1 LIPHKVAILGAG
13 SWGTA
18 LAVHLA
24 KKGFNPLLWSHR
36 KEQVEK
42 ISAARK
48 NIDYLPEI
56 LLPANIEV
64 NNDLE
69 RSVRGQAMVIF
80 AVPSHAFGDVLM
92 EARPY
97 LGANTIVINAAKG
110 IHEHTLQRMSQLY
123 QDISGGKKE
132 NYAVLSGPS
141 HAEEVGLGMPTA
153 IVVACCDQSTA
164 VKAQDVLMSVDFRVY
179 TNTDITG
186 VELGGALK
194 NIIALGTGI
203 SDGLGFGDNTKAA
216 LMTRGLAEIT
226 RLGVVMGANPMTFS
240 GLAGLG
246 DLIVTCTS
254 MHSRNR
260 RAGIEI
266 GRGKTPE
273 EALSTVRMVVEGFK
287 TTRAAHRL
295 AAELDVEMPITHQIH
310 SVLYQGRQA
319 RQAVVAL
326 MGRGKR
332 NEIEETEFCMTGG
345 INSENN

>member
-1 LIPHKVAILGAG
+1 MISHRVAILGAG

-24 KKGFNPLLWSHR
+24 RKGFTPLLWSHR
-36 KEQVEK
+36 KEQVEE
-42 ISAARK
+42 ISKTRK
-48 NIDYLPEI
+48 NSGYLPEI
-56 LLPANIEV
+56 LPENIEV
-64 NNDLE
+64 TNDLE
-69 RSVRGQAMVIF
+69 RTVRGQEVVIS
-80 AVPSHAFGDVLM
+80 AVPSHAFGDVLL

-97 LGANTIVINAAKG
+97 LGPDTILINAAKG
-110 IHEHTLQRMSQLY
+110 IHEHTLQRMSQIY
-123 QDISGGKKE
+123 QEVCGGKKD

-141 HAEEVGLGMPTA
+141 HAEEVGQGMPTA
-153 IVVACCDQSTA
+153 VVVACCDQSTA
-164 VKAQDVLMSVDFRVY
+164 AKAQDVLMSVDFRVY

-216 LMTRGLAEIT
+216 LMTRGLTEIT
-226 RLGVVMGANPMTFS
+226 RLGVAMGANPLTFA

-266 GRGKTPE
+266 GKGKNPE
-273 EALSTVRMVVEGFK
+273 EALTAVRMVVEGFK
-287 TTRAAHRL
+287 TTRAAYRL
-295 AAELDVEMPITHQIH
+295 SLKLGVNMPITRQIYG
-310 SVLYQGRQA
+310 VLYQGQQA
-319 RQAVVAL
+319 REAVVAL

-332 NEIEETEFCMTGG
+332 NEMEETVLG
-345 INSENN
+345 IQEG

>member
-1 LIPHKVAILGAG
+1 LISHRVAILGAG

-24 KKGFNPLLWSHR
+24 RKGFTPLLWSHR
-36 KEQVEK
+36 KEQVEE
-42 ISAARK
+42 ISKTRK
-48 NIDYLPEI
+48 NSGYLPEI
-56 LLPANIEV
+56 LSKNIEI

-69 RSVRGQAMVIF
+69 RSVRGQEIVIS
-80 AVPSHAFGDVLM
+80 AVPSHAFADVLL
-92 EARPY
+92 EARPH
-97 LGANTIVINAAKG
+97 LGADTILINAAKG
-110 IHEHTLQRMSQLY
+110 IHEHTLQRMSQIY
-123 QDISGGKKE
+123 QEVCRGKK

-141 HAEEVGLGMPTA
+141 HAEEVSQGMPTA
-153 IVVACCDQSTA
+153 IVVACCDESTA
-164 VKAQDVLMSVDFRVY
+164 AKAQDVLMSVDFRVY
-179 TNTDITG
+179 TNTDVTG

-216 LMTRGLAEIT
+216 LMTRGLTEIT
-226 RLGVVMGANPMTFS
+226 RLGVAMGANPLTFA

-266 GRGKTPE
+266 GKGKSPE
-273 EALSTVRMVVEGFK
+273 EALTAVRMVVEGFK

-295 AAELDVEMPITHQIH
+295 AQKLGVEMPITRQIYG
-310 SVLYQGRQA
+310 VLYQGQPA
-319 RQAVVAL
+319 REAVVAL

-332 NEIEETEFCMTGG
+332 NELKETALG
-345 INSENN
+345 IKER